1 MPKDLS
7 DLELIAEAIV
17 DGLDWTDKLI
27 SETDLAYENLFATGG
42 MKGNAQRWLE
52 GEGACRFEQH
62 ERRAVLMQM
71 VIVHREKLLDGGM
84 DRVSVDTM
92 MRAFIT
98 LLLAGEL
105 AREELFELRLELMNR
120 GEDSVVKMN

>member
-42 MKGNAQRWLE
+42 MKDSSQRWLE
-52 GEGACRFEQH
+52 GDGACRFEQH

-84 DRVSVDTM
+84 DSTSVNVM
-92 MRAFIT
+92 MRAIIAM
-98 LLLAGEL
+98 LLAGEL
-105 AREELFELRLELMNR
+105 AREELFQLRLEAMNR
-120 GEDSVVKMN
+120 GEDSVVTMN

>member
-7 DLELIAEAIV
+7 DLELIAEAICE
-17 DGLDWTDKLI
+17 GLNWTDKLI

-84 DRVSVDTM
+84 DRV
-92 MRAFIT
+92 R
-98 LLLAGEL
+98 
-105 AREELFELRLELMNR
+105 FELRLELMNR

>member
-7 DLELIAEAIV
+7 DLELIAEAICE
-17 DGLDWTDKLI
+17 GLNWTDKLI

-105 AREELFELRLELMNR
+105 AREELFELRLELMHR